1 VFPNVTTLE
10 LHNPG
15 PLRVLVGHLPLAID
29 TLILRTTCSGA
40 EHASVAPWC
49 LTSALKQGLFA
60 SSAAKVTVIIETD
73 SEKLVGWEL
82 AEASARMYG
91 VNLQRR
97 RCILDEWDV

>member
-1 VFPNVTTLE
+1 
-10 LHNPG
+10 
-15 PLRVLVGHLPLAID
+15 VLDGHLPLAID

-40 EHASVAPWC
+40 KHASVAPWC

-73 SEKLVGWEL
+73 SENLVGWEL
-82 AEASARMYG
+82 EEASARMYG

-97 RCILDEWDV
+97 RRIFDEWDV